1 MEHACMIIEEA
12 HQGKGKFAWYKLYNL
27 ILNFNSLHGNHAYN
41 GWPFVWPQHYLY
53 WFLTYV
59 VAHMIDDA
67 HKDSL
72 FKGET
77 FVIP

>member
-41 GWPFVWPQHYLY
+41 G
-53 WFLTYV
+53 
-59 VAHMIDDA
+59 
-67 HKDSL
+67 
-72 FKGET
+72 
-77 FVIP
+77 